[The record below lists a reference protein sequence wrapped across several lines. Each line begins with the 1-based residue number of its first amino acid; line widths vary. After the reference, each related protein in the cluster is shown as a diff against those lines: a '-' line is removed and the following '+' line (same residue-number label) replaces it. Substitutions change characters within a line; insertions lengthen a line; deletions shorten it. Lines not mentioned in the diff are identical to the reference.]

1 MLAVLTGLRAN
12 ELRSL
17 TREHLD
23 IEQQGVRRDDDWTK
37 NRRPGFQ
44 PLPKATV
51 NLLVENFDSGI
62 VQRRCCLY
70 ARGNTYHPR
79 ALVYV
84 PVKTDRDIA
93 LDLEQAKIPKE
104 TQKGKIDFHALR
116 TAFVSLTIEAGA
128 SAKEAQDLARHSA
141 PRITMNVYARANDQK
156 MAGGGDRVADHVG
169 FGANGVNMVRIQSS
183 DVTKESPK
191 LLSNLGLMNDNGD
204 WRRGESNLRTII
216 RSCGPIGPLDALFA
230 LTRFGAQS
238 ICNVAAAI

>member
-1 MLAVLTGLRAN
+1 MREDPLKKLSKIDSTPEIERRAMSADEFKRMMAVAPYHRQILYMLAVLTGLRAN

-23 IEQQGVRRDDDWTK
+23 IEQQGVWLDDDWTK

-44 PLPKATV
+44 PLPKATI

-62 VQRRCCLY
+62 VQRMYSLY

-104 TQKGKIDFHALR
+104 TQK
-116 TAFVSLTIEAGA
+116 
-128 SAKEAQDLARHSA
+128 
-141 PRITMNVYARANDQK
+141 
-156 MAGGGDRVADHVG
+156 
-169 FGANGVNMVRIQSS
+169 
-183 DVTKESPK
+183 
-191 LLSNLGLMNDNGD
+191 
-204 WRRGESNLRTII
+204 
-216 RSCGPIGPLDALFA
+216 
-230 LTRFGAQS
+230 
-238 ICNVAAAI
+238 